1 MNCRNCGAENEVGAV
16 FCGNCGVIQSE
27 ENAVAPR
34 VGPVGFSE
42 AIQLAFQRWSDFKG
56 RSTRAECWWFLLFNF
71 GVSITATIVDQTLGI
86 GGILEGI
93 TSLVL
98 LVPSLAVG
106 ARRLHDINRTGW
118 WQLGWLGWVVVIPGL
133 VATVLLWYWAAQPS
147 DQGSNRFG
155 PRP

>member
-106 ARRLHDINRTGW
+106 ARRLHDINSTGR

>member
-56 RSTRAECWWFLLFNF
+56 RSTRAEYWWFLLFSF
-71 GVSITATIVDQTLGI
+71 GRFLDLCFRDLGFCMLI
-86 GGILEGI
+86 GVAAPSCTDVALYLSALRFRSLPGIE
-93 TSLVL
+93 V
-98 LVPSLAVG
+98 
-106 ARRLHDINRTGW
+106 
-118 WQLGWLGWVVVIPGL
+118 
-133 VATVLLWYWAAQPS
+133 
-147 DQGSNRFG
+147 
-155 PRP
+155 